1 MVAAVSAFMLLK
13 PVRNVVIITLGP
25 DEHVRLS
32 FCARRPIKGTHG
44 DANPVSVHG
53 FPKQR
58 GPAYSTKATP
68 DLL

>member
-25 DEHVRLS
+25 DEHVRFS
-32 FCARRPIKGTHG
+32 SCARRPIKGTHG
-44 DANPVSVHG
+44 DTNPVSVHG

-58 GPAYSTKATP
+58 GPTPSTKATP